1 MNTYQQEYEVRKN
14 KVLGYLSSTIKFL
27 ETQEDSAETIHA
39 LKEIERNVEQG
50 LFSIVLVGEF
60 SSGKSTFLNALMRK
74 QILPSFS
81 GETTATVNF
90 LRHTS
95 QAPNHEAGIVYY
107 SDGHQETLQEVS
119 KESLEKVVSTRGDTD
134 QQKVATSIERVDIF
148 LDSSLLQDGV
158 MLIDSPGLNG
168 VADHHREI
176 TERQIKSSHASI
188 FMFSAR
194 QPGSKTDFEYLRD
207 LKKQSQNIF
216 LVLNMI
222 DVINPEQ
229 ETVEEVVNNLRQNYL
244 KQFPEEKTLP
254 KIWPVSAWNALV
266 ARDSSVNN
274 YDNSGTIVTSI
285 RRDDLEKVS
294 RMGDFEQRLWKYL
307 TEGERSRVELTG
319 PVERCL
325 NLLKE
330 QQESLHERMEALQ
343 GMQSAVEL
351 QDQKDKLEQELE
363 ILRNSRQSIS
373 PELNRQVKDALQE
386 AQELGEAECVRVRK
400 QIEIAVQNK
409 ESPEDLK
416 DYGNT
421 ITSMLNTRYQRI
433 TDDME
438 QNLRENL
445 LQIVQDEYDT
455 YFAGLEERLTADET
469 DTIIQ
474 WRAEQLILSDPQ
486 IINNIQ
492 QFEEWCTAQQAKIR
506 ELEDK
511 ANQAERDLV
520 QSKIAEK
527 KLQAAKEELKALR
540 ERQDYIR
547 DSFVIPDVQY
557 SDRPVSREESRGGL
571 LGGIITFLFGKKQV
585 TDFEHIPDDTAR
597 KEAINRQNR
606 INQNL
611 EEENNRLQEELKALS
626 VSDTPSEVK
635 EIEFRRL
642 REQQAKLEREDAQRK
657 DEQIKKLQASQAK
670 ILKQMQQE
678 ILNYVEESEN
688 DYIRLLKNELKKIRS
703 NCIQA
708 VKDLLNVNLNQQI
721 ERGRKKLEE
730 LIHLIET
737 EGTEREQKLATV
749 GQQEQLVSELLN
761 LGAELCAELEAQMND
776 HVEQESLYHE

>member
-1 MNTYQQEYEVRKN
+1 MNIYQKEYEVRKS
-14 KVLGYLSSTIKFL
+14 KVLEYLASVVGFL
-27 ETQEDSAETIHA
+27 ETQEDSVETVHA
-39 LKEIERNVEQG
+39 LKEIKRNVEQG

-60 SSGKSTFLNALMRK
+60 SSGKSTFLNALMHK

-95 QAPNHEAGIVYY
+95 QAPNNEAGIVYY
-107 SDGHQETLQEVS
+107 SDGHQEILQELS
-119 KESLEKVVSTRGDTD
+119 KESLEKVVSTRGDTN
-134 QQKVATSIERVDIF
+134 QQKVAISIERVDIF

-158 MLIDSPGLNG
+158 MLVDSPGLNG

-229 ETVEEVVNNLRQNYL
+229 ETVEDVVNNLRQNYL
-244 KQFPEEKTLP
+244 KQFPEEEKLP
-254 KIWPVSAWNALV
+254 KIWPVSAWNALA
-266 ARDSSVNN
+266 ARDPSVRN
-274 YDNSGTIVTSI
+274 YNSVGNVITSI
-285 RRDDLEKVS
+285 SLDDLEKTS

-325 NLLKE
+325 NVLKE
-330 QQESLHERMEALQ
+330 QQESLHDRLDALQ
-343 GMQSAVEL
+343 GMQSAADL
-351 QDQKDKLEQELE
+351 QDQKEKLEQEME
-363 ILRNSRQSIS
+363 ALRRSRQSIS
-373 PELNRQVKDALQE
+373 PELTRQVKDALQE
-386 AQELGEAECVRVRK
+386 AQEQGEAECVRVRK
-400 QIEIAVQNK
+400 QIEIAVENQ
-409 ESPEDLK
+409 ESSEDLK

-421 ITSMLNTRYQRI
+421 VASMLNTRYQRI
-433 TDDME
+433 TNDME

-455 YFAGLEERLTADET
+455 YFSELEERMNGDDADT
-469 DTIIQ
+469 SIQ
-474 WRAEQLILSDPQ
+474 WQAEKLILSDPQ
-486 IINNIQ
+486 INNNIQ
-492 QFEEWCTAQQAKIR
+492 QFEEWCIAQQAKIK

-511 ANQAERDLV
+511 ANQAERDLI

-527 KLQAAKEELKALR
+527 KLQAAKEELKVLR

-557 SDRPVSREESRGGL
+557 YDKTVSHEKARGGL
-571 LGGIITFLFGKKQV
+571 FGGISDFLFGKKTV
-585 TDFEHIPDDTAR
+585 TEIEHISDDTAR
-597 KEAINRQNR
+597 KEAIDRQNR
-606 INQNL
+606 INQKL
-611 EEENNRLQEELKALS
+611 EEENNRLQQEVKTLS
-626 VSDTPSEVK
+626 VLGTPSEVK
-635 EIEFRRL
+635 ELELRQL
-642 REQQAKLEREDAQRK
+642 REQQEKLEREDVQRK
-657 DEQIKKLQASQAK
+657 DEQIKKLQASRAK

-688 DYIRLLKNELKKIRS
+688 AYIRLLKNELKKIRS

-708 VKDLLNVNLNQQI
+708 VKDLLNVNLNQQL
-721 ERGRKKLEE
+721 ERGQKKLDE
-730 LIHLIET
+730 LLHLIET
-737 EGTEREQKLATV
+737 EGTEREQKLAAI

-761 LGAELCAELEAQMND
+761 QGAELSAELEAQMND
-776 HVEQESLYHE
+776 HVEQESLNHE